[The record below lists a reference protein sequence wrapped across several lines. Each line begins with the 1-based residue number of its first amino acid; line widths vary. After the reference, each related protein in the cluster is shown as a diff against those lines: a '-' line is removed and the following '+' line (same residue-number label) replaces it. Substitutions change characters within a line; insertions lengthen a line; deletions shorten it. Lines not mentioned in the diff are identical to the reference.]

1 MMTSLAIDDKL
12 LKEAQSAGRH
22 RSKRETV
29 TMVLKEYISHRK
41 QMEIMELFGTI
52 DYDANYDYKKARNR
66 K

>member
-12 LKEAQSAGRH
+12 LKEAQSIGRH
-22 RSKRETV
+22 RTKKETV
-29 TMVLKEYISHRK
+29 TEALKEYIKHMK
-41 QMEIMELFGTI
+41 QMEILELFGTI

>member
-12 LKEAQSAGRH
+12 LKEAQLMGRH

-29 TMVLKEYISHRK
+29 TIALKEYISHKK
-41 QMEIMELFGTI
+41 QLEIVDLFGTI
-52 DYDANYDYKKARNR
+52 DYDPNYDYKKARNR

>member
-29 TMVLKEYISHRK
+29 TMALKEYISHRK